1 MPHSMMKP
9 YFYSAYFHFQ
19 VVLSFM
25 QNTPVLPFN
34 IDVVSR
40 LSITLV
46 KSFKIH
52 ICQNKDLQIANSM
65 VYKAPDEKSTN
76 LKYERVLWW
85 IFVIIIHGNFW
96 TQTWNL
102 VSSFPLLGFVSSN
115 PDAPNGTLHIRLYVP
130 MSILYTLFFPP
141 LFLNVFRIYFP
152 PKIT

>member
-1 MPHSMMKP
+1 MKP
-9 YFYSAYFHFQ
+9 YFYLAYFHFQ

-25 QNTPVLPFN
+25 VNTLVLPFN
-34 IDVVSR
+34 IDVVST

-46 KSFKIH
+46 KSFQIH
-52 ICQNKDLQIANSM
+52 ICKKKDSQIPNSM
-65 VYKAPDEKSTN
+65 VYKAPDVKSTN
-76 LKYERVLWW
+76 AKYERVLWR
-85 IFVIIIHGNFW
+85 IFVMIIHDNFW

-130 MSILYTLFFPP
+130 MSILNILFFPP

-152 PKIT
+152 PKIK